1 MVSISLNLMMFFT
14 TSRLALPCLVDVKDN
29 QLLPSVAVSLFHLTA
44 LNECKRPM
52 VASREVAV
60 GLISFGQKRR

>member
-1 MVSISLNLMMFFT
+1 MVLISLNLMMFFT

-52 VASREVAV
+52 VAFMVAV